1 VIDRRRSGRDHVCR
15 LDNGQRRRWCR
26 QRATRSRPACLSW
39 SPRAARAAWS
49 SRSTAKGGGKDL
61 ADAGAIFA
69 GDLKGAKARLLL
81 MGLLAAADTSSHI
94 AEICGALAP

>member
-1 VIDRRRSGRDHVCR
+1 VITSAGLTTGKAALVPAARDAVAAGMPVVVTSRCPSGRVESIYD
-15 LDNGQRRRWCR
+15 
-26 QRATRSRPACLSW
+26 
-39 SPRAARAAWS
+39 
-49 SRSTAKGGGKDL
+49 KGGGKDL